1 MLALANILFRIQTSI
16 GWCLILY
23 YGRMLLVFCLLLL
36 RIFRLLERETVDKI
50 NNRAYYIA
58 FKHRGI
64 MYEKFLPVVQTM
76 IDSVQLDT
84 SDMSSI
90 GDLDSTTTL
99 GNDSSI
105 TDSMLLDD
113 AIPFLDV
120 HKKDKV

>member
-1 MLALANILFRIQTSI
+1 
-16 GWCLILY
+16 
-23 YGRMLLVFCLLLL
+23 
-36 RIFRLLERETVDKI
+36 
-50 NNRAYYIA
+50 
-58 FKHRGI
+58 

-113 AIPFLDV
+113 TIPFLDA

>member
-1 MLALANILFRIQTSI
+1 
-16 GWCLILY
+16 
-23 YGRMLLVFCLLLL
+23 MLLVFSLLLL
-36 RIFRLLERETVDKI
+36 RIFRLLERGTVDKI

-105 TDSMLLDD
+105 RQY
-113 AIPFLDV
+113 AIG
-120 HKKDKV
+120 

>member
-1 MLALANILFRIQTSI
+1 
-16 GWCLILY
+16 
-23 YGRMLLVFCLLLL
+23 
-36 RIFRLLERETVDKI
+36 
-50 NNRAYYIA
+50 
-58 FKHRGI
+58 

-113 AIPFLDV
+113 AILRCP
-120 HKKDKV
+120 